1 MPAQCDVCKKTFPCP
16 SALRRHRAGK
26 RPCVAVTGSAAAAEP
41 AAAPAGPDCALAVW
55 APHSVVRLD
64 CKRIQD
70 VYAGAALSA
79 YCARSPAERVLE
91 RTSLAPVAHA
101 VVGLLKASRQDT
113 SLRNLRTT
121 AAATLEAFGAGGW
134 APIGAE
140 DAAAALV
147 DGAVAELWWHLLR
160 APQALTL
167 SVRCAA
173 STTVLSV
180 RHASAEWR
188 AHLLG
193 LVQGRLHAALASRAR
208 APASDK
214 EPIELPPR
222 QSGGPAVRPPPV
234 PAQRAR
240 PAALT
245 LSAARVAELYT
256 AAARSADSRQVA
268 EALAAAAAAA
278 VGSVL
283 DKNIRERV
291 EQKLW
296 EASADGLLESR
307 QIDEVRR
314 CLLEPV

>member
-1 MPAQCDVCKKTFPCP
+1 
-16 SALRRHRAGK
+16 
-26 RPCVAVTGSAAAAEP
+26 
-41 AAAPAGPDCALAVW
+41 
-55 APHSVVRLD
+55 VVRLD

-70 VYAGAALSA
+70 VYAGAALTA

-91 RTSLAPVAHA
+91 KTSLAPIAHA
-101 VVGLLKASRQDT
+101 VIGLLKASRQDA
-113 SLRNLRTT
+113 SLRNLRST
-121 AAATLEAFGAGGW
+121 AAAALEVFVAEGW
-134 APIGAE
+134 VPVAAE

-193 LVQGRLHAALASRAR
+193 LVQGRLHAAVASRAR
-208 APASDK
+208 PATAAVAPRSRPATAAVAPRSR
-214 EPIELPPR
+214 PATAAQPQPVELPPR
-222 QSGGPAVRPPPV
+222 HCGGPAARRPPPE
-234 PAQRAR
+234 PAQRPR

-268 EALAAAAAAA
+268 EALAAAAATA
-278 VGSVL
+278 VGAVL

-296 EASADGLLESR
+296 EAAADGLIESR
-307 QIDEVRR
+307 QLDDVRR
-314 CLLEPV
+314 YLLEPL